1 MCSVMWCPIALQ
13 PLVIIIFFILFQ
25 CQFDT
30 QVDSFHGSV
39 CVVNVRWYG
48 TFPGIVPYS
57 LDC

>member
-1 MCSVMWCPIALQ
+1 MWCPIALL
-13 PLVIIIFFILFQ
+13 PVVIIIFFILFQ

-57 LDC
+57 LDY